1 MIDVHPRLEV
11 VADRLCVW
19 HSGLVRVQLL
29 YFAVVRD
36 LMGRDQ
42 EDVELPAAVTSV
54 GTLSAWLES
63 SRPPLE
69 GRLSHVRF
77 AVGESFA
84 RASDPLHEGAVVAL
98 IPPVAG
104 G

>member
-1 MIDVHPRLEV
+1 M
-11 VADRLCVW
+11 CQ
-19 HSGLVRVQLL
+19 SGAVRVQLL

-36 LMGRDQ
+36 LMGREQ
-42 EDVELPAAVTSV
+42 EDVELPAGVDRV
-54 GTLSAWLES
+54 GALATWLEE
-63 SRPPLE
+63 SRPPLA

-77 AVGESFA
+77 AVDEAFA
-84 RASDPLHEGAVVAL
+84 RAPDPLHEGAVIAL

>member
-1 MIDVHPRLEV
+1 MH
-11 VADRLCVW
+11 
-19 HSGLVRVQLL
+19 VQIL

-36 LMGRDQ
+36 LVGRDQ
-42 EDVELPAAVTSV
+42 EEVDLPPDVTSV
-54 GTLSAWLES
+54 GRLAAWLEA

-69 GRLSHVRF
+69 GRLGQVRF
-77 AVGESFA
+77 AVDESFA
-84 RASDPLHEGAVVAL
+84 QAGDPLREGAVVAL

>member
-1 MIDVHPRLEV
+1 MRI
-11 VADRLCVW
+11 
-19 HSGLVRVQLL
+19 QLL

-36 LMGRDQ
+36 LMGHDQ
-42 EDVELPAAVTSV
+42 EHVELPAAVTTV
-54 GTLSAWLES
+54 GALAAWLES

-69 GRLSHVRF
+69 GRLSQVRF
-77 AVGESFA
+77 AVDESFC
-84 RASDPLHEGAVVAL
+84 RPIDPLHEGAVVAL